1 MLKPHLRKKKHQ
13 KLWMVAKSPVGN
25 GGFYIPNFF
34 PFFHRVST
42 TVVRDFAI
50 TQRHLTCSD
59 KASLSFLSSRTCCLG
74 AGRIGDV
81 WSWGKPCDWMVIM
94 LLELGLPIYIYIQS
108 VYIIIIIYIIYT
120 PNGSWMFLV
129 VFQCC
134 FSRCCSGKPDLQ
146 MVNST
151 STGAG

>member
-1 MLKPHLRKKKHQ
+1 MLKPHLRKKKNTKNCGWLRNPQ
-13 KLWMVAKSPVGN
+13 LETV
-25 GGFYIPNFF
+25 
-34 PFFHRVST
+34 VST
-42 TVVRDFAI
+42 SPIFSHFFIGFQPRWCGISQSPSATSPAPTR
-50 TQRHLTCSD
+50 RRS
-59 KASLSFLSSRTCCLG
+59 LSSRR
-74 AGRIGDV
+74 GRVAWAPAVSAMFGVGVNHVIGWLSCY
-81 WSWGKPCDWMVIM
+81 WSWGYQ
-94 LLELGLPIYIYIQS
+94 YIYIQS